1 MSKYAN
7 QRRRRGKIAHQV
19 GRVSRSF
26 LDGDV
31 AVMERLL
38 PARKVQEAIAAE
50 GLKYRDRLFPP
61 LVTLWTFLFQVLDAD
76 GSCRAAVMR
85 LMAWLSACGQ
95 EGRVPCGAGTGPYC
109 KARQRLPAS
118 LVLDDS
124 AAAGTRRGLPFSPTP
139 VPSHRLSHR
148 SKFGQGRSYHYIDQ
162 TCPASQVDG
171 SGHLPATGPELG
183 SP

>member
-7 QRRRRGKIAHQV
+7 QRRRREKIAHQV
-19 GRVSRSF
+19 RRVSRSF

-31 AVMERLL
+31 TVMERLL
-38 PARKVQEAIAAE
+38 PARKVREAIAAE

-95 EGRVPCGAGTGPYC
+95 AR
-109 KARQRLPAS
+109 KAI
-118 LVLDDS
+118 
-124 AAAGTRRGLPFSPTP
+124 AA
-139 VPSHRLSHR
+139 
-148 SKFGQGRSYHYIDQ
+148 
-162 TCPASQVDG
+162 
-171 SGHLPATGPELG
+171 
-183 SP
+183 